1 MTIACNERCIMS
13 KVNAIEI
20 HVPYVS
26 ECVDYALN
34 AAKPLAASLAA
45 AAPELRNVRRVKF
58 TKVQPIERD
67 IFRDCEVKV
76 AAARKRINV
85 YLSKTE
91 ALFAAVQGS
100 IKLSGKHLEL
110 ITMANWQP
118 TNAALAK
125 RVAQLQEMS
134 AHEQTRIKTLALE
147 LELVNVPY
155 LADTPVNPAHIFD
168 ACSVRLQE
176 LQKEWQTAYFAAMD
190 QGLKLTNL
198 SLLGPAVVCLGQLC
212 KFALSDAMFFDPQPE
227 AQEAVFVALKDSLR
241 NPCSGAWPQTVTVAK
256 KAVVANVNQVGE
268 IA

>member
-1 MTIACNERCIMS
+1 MS

-26 ECVDYALN
+26 ECVDYALI

-45 AAPELRNVRRVKF
+45 AAPELRNARRLKF
-58 TKVQPIERD
+58 TKVQPVERD
-67 IFRDCEVKV
+67 IFRNCEAKV

-110 ITMANWQP
+110 ISMANWQP

-134 AHEQTRIKTLALE
+134 AHEQTRVKTLVLE
-147 LELVNVPY
+147 LGLVDVPY

-198 SLLGPAVVCLGQLC
+198 SLLGSGADCLGQLC

-227 AQEAVFVALKDSLR
+227 EQEAVFLALKDSLR
-241 NPCSGAWPQTVTVAK
+241 NPCSGAWP
-256 KAVVANVNQVGE
+256 KAIAVANNTVVTKECMGE